1 MERRQRYNPLTEA
14 EANLVFPKVPD
25 QHKVGKPLI
34 PNGLGVVYVLTTTIY
49 LFLIYFSNRVFP
61 TLGVDT
67 SVNGVSAAL
76 TLAVC
81 VLFGG
86 FMGLLDD
93 FMDLKWRYKAF
104 MPLIAAL
111 PLMYYAFEGLQTG
124 AIRTSISLPFFGTFE
139 FGAYYV
145 LLIIPLIVM
154 IVTNTVN
161 MLGGLNGLET
171 ICPAIVII
179 GLMAVSPSFI
189 LMVGP
194 LICWLILACF
204 NFKGKIFVGNA
215 GSFAIGITVA
225 SFAIISDL
233 KVDLLISILPFIFN
247 SSIILLSVFFTHKK
261 AQVKFDGEKLCSDSR
276 KSLVTVVTYKRPL
289 SERKI
294 VLIITIFVALST
306 LLGAVIQLLT

>member
-1 MERRQRYNPLTEA
+1 
-14 EANLVFPKVPD
+14 
-25 QHKVGKPLI
+25 
-34 PNGLGVVYVLTTTIY
+34 
-49 LFLIYFSNRVFP
+49 
-61 TLGVDT
+61 
-67 SVNGVSAAL
+67 
-76 TLAVC
+76 
-81 VLFGG
+81 
-86 FMGLLDD
+86 MGLLDD

-124 AIRTSISLPFFGTFE
+124 AIRTSISLPFFGTLE

-154 IVTNTVN
+154 IVTNTIN

-171 ICPAIVII
+171 VCPAIVII
-179 GLMAVSPSFI
+179 GLMAVSPSFM

-194 LICWLILACF
+194 LICWLMLAYF
-204 NFKGKIFVGNA
+204 NIKGKIFVGNA

-261 AQVKFDGEKLCSDSR
+261 AKVTFDGEKLCSDSR

-289 SERKI
+289 TERKI
-294 VLIITIFVALST
+294 VLIITIIVALFT
-306 LLGAVIQLLT
+306 LFGAVIQLLT